1 MTAELQG
8 YRRDRGGQDF
18 VLRLKTVIV
27 AEMVVRCS
35 GRLLVLDW
43 HFPCTSWCTAVVD
56 ASRTTEEVHTP
67 PRWKRLRPPSESS
80 GRRIETMP
88 AGASDNEAIRPLR
101 EGTPNTQRRH
111 AVVGGVPD
119 PAIVSCLR

>member
-56 ASRTTEEVHTP
+56 ASRTTERGP
-67 PRWKRLRPPSESS
+67 YPPSVEA
-80 GRRIETMP
+80 P
-88 AGASDNEAIRPLR
+88 A
-101 EGTPNTQRRH
+101 
-111 AVVGGVPD
+111 
-119 PAIVSCLR
+119 PAIGVVWSEDRNDAGGCL